1 MACESC
7 SSVGTPLWSFFSIG
21 DHGHGRRGSPRKA
34 APKRGS
40 VHGMNDIQIRPLRAS
55 EWSTFKDFRLAA
67 LKSAPGM
74 FATSYEEASAR
85 SPESWREI
93 IAGPSHQ
100 AFGLFD
106 GTRLIGITGVFGGR
120 EDSDDAAF
128 LVMSFIVPEYRRC
141 GLSSMLYQARLDWIR
156 MRGKFKRAVAAM
168 RASNEASQ
176 RACRHFGFTCIDRAP
191 RTWPDGATED
201 ELIYELQLK
210 D

>member
-1 MACESC
+1 
-7 SSVGTPLWSFFSIG
+7 
-21 DHGHGRRGSPRKA
+21 
-34 APKRGS
+34 
-40 VHGMNDIQIRPLRAS
+40 MNDIQIRPLRAS

-74 FATSYEEASAR
+74 FATSYEQASAR

-106 GTRLIGITGVFGGR
+106 GTRLIGITGVLTGR
-120 EDSDDAAF
+120 EDSDDDTAF
-128 LVMSFIVPEYRRC
+128 LVMSFILPEYRRR
-141 GLSSMLYQARLDWIR
+141 GLSSMLYQARLDWIW
-156 MRGKFKRAVAAM
+156 MRDELKRAVATM

-176 RACRHFGFTCIDRAP
+176 RACRHFGFKCIGRGP
-191 RTWPDGATED
+191 RTWPDGMTED
-201 ELIYELQLK
+201 ELIYELQLR

>member
-1 MACESC
+1 MLAATSLHVNSAPHFSGPFVCETT
-7 SSVGTPLWSFFSIG
+7 VRRMQIGLRIMFERWHDVPLWSFFSLGTTVIELSPAE
-21 DHGHGRRGSPRKA
+21 DRPRKA

-100 AFGLFD
+100 AFG
-106 GTRLIGITGVFGGR
+106 
-120 EDSDDAAF
+120 
-128 LVMSFIVPEYRRC
+128 
-141 GLSSMLYQARLDWIR
+141 
-156 MRGKFKRAVAAM
+156 
-168 RASNEASQ
+168 SQ
-176 RACRHFGFTCIDRAP
+176 RVRNKQDI
-191 RTWPDGATED
+191 
-201 ELIYELQLK
+201 
-210 D
+210 

>member
-1 MACESC
+1 
-7 SSVGTPLWSFFSIG
+7 
-21 DHGHGRRGSPRKA
+21 
-34 APKRGS
+34 
-40 VHGMNDIQIRPLRAS
+40 MNDIQIRPLRAS

-93 IAGPSHQ
+93 IAG
-100 AFGLFD
+100 
-106 GTRLIGITGVFGGR
+106 
-120 EDSDDAAF
+120 
-128 LVMSFIVPEYRRC
+128 RC

-156 MRGKFKRAVAAM
+156 TRDKFKRAVAAM

-191 RTWPDGATED
+191 RTWPDGATDD
-201 ELIYELQLK
+201 ELIYELRLK